1 MGKYDQYAGE
11 DLDVPLYEG
20 QGSSFG
26 FSKITSDAANGLG
39 SFGLG
44 FSMGHNA
51 VNGIVAP
58 ILAFRQAK
66 QQKQLYKIQGEIS
79 KLQAQS
85 FRTAAEDVLK
95 RAQQKVAAVTFRAGQ
110 TKATTRVAQ
119 AASGVALGT
128 GNTAEVMASH
138 DIAKE
143 MQVNQILANAV
154 AESFGYRRRAVNYSN
169 NAIALNAQAKNISPW
184 ASAVATGMSIL
195 MNPNG
200 AKGNPLDPNS
210 GSTGSGYLDN
220 VVSIGKL
227 FTSGAGG
234 MSGGAGV

>member
-20 QGSSFG
+20 QGSSSS

-85 FRTAAEDVLK
+85 FRTAAVSYTHL
-95 RAQQKVAAVTFRAGQ
+95 TLP
-110 TKATTRVAQ
+110 TTSRV
-119 AASGVALGT
+119 
-128 GNTAEVMASH
+128 
-138 DIAKE
+138 
-143 MQVNQILANAV
+143 
-154 AESFGYRRRAVNYSN
+154 
-169 NAIALNAQAKNISPW
+169 
-184 ASAVATGMSIL
+184 
-195 MNPNG
+195 
-200 AKGNPLDPNS
+200 
-210 GSTGSGYLDN
+210 
-220 VVSIGKL
+220 
-227 FTSGAGG
+227 
-234 MSGGAGV
+234 